1 MVEQLDLLL
10 GRLPPELVGDA
21 SDRARS
27 GIRIALRRP
36 VPEAVLPEHP
46 DDRLRQLEYAVVD
59 VETTGGSPLRGHRI
73 TEFAAVRLR
82 GTGELIDEYS
92 TLVNPLRPIPRFITA
107 LTGIDPVMAAAAP
120 RFEDIAE
127 RVRRILAGA
136 VFVAHN
142 AAFDHRFVAV
152 ELAGTGQALCGR
164 TLCTVR
170 LARKTVPEVTHR
182 SLDALSYF
190 FGLENEARHRA
201 LGDARVTAEILR
213 RLLDRVEEREVWR
226 WHELERLLRRRA
238 RKPRRRSAN
247 PRSMEE
253 A

>member
-1 MVEQLDLLL
+1 MQLDLLE
-10 GRLPPELVGDA
+10 RLPPELVGDA
-21 SDRARS
+21 TDRARS

-36 VPEAVLPEHP
+36 VPAAVLPEGP
-46 DDRLRQLEYAVVD
+46 ADLLRSLEYAVVD
-59 VETTGGSPLRGHRI
+59 VETTGGSPLRGHRV

-82 GTGELIDEYS
+82 GTGELVAEFS

-107 LTGIDPVMAAAAP
+107 LTGIDPVMVAEAP
-120 RFEDIAE
+120 RFEEIAE
-127 RVRRILAGA
+127 PVRRILAGA

-142 AAFDHRFVAV
+142 AAFDHRFVAM
-152 ELAGTGQALCGR
+152 ELAGCGHALCGR
-164 TLCTVR
+164 ALCTVR
-170 LARKTVPEVTHR
+170 FARRTVPEVTHR

-201 LGDARVTAEILR
+201 LGDARVTADILR
-213 RLLDRVEEREVWR
+213 RLLDRAEEREVWQ
-226 WHELERLLRRRA
+226 WDELERLLRRRA

>member
-1 MVEQLDLLL
+1 MVEQLDLLE
-10 GRLPPELVGDA
+10 RLPPELVGDA
-21 SDRARS
+21 SDRTRR
-27 GIRIALRRP
+27 GIRIGLR
-36 VPEAVLPEHP
+36 LPPAGVGGERP
-46 DDRLRQLEYAVVD
+46 DDLLRSLEYVVVD
-59 VETTGGSPLRGHRI
+59 VETTGGSPLRGHRV

-82 GTGELIDEYS
+82 GTGEPVDEFS
-92 TLVNPLRPIPRFITA
+92 SLVNPLRSIPHFITA
-107 LTGIDPVMAAAAP
+107 LTGIDRAMVADAP

-127 RVRRILAGA
+127 PVRRILAGA

-142 AAFDHRFVAV
+142 AAFDRRFVEA
-152 ELAGTGQALCGR
+152 ELAGTGQALSGR

-201 LGDARVTAEILR
+201 LGDARVTAAILR

-226 WHELERLLRRRA
+226 WSELERLLRRRA
-238 RKPRRRSAN
+238 RKPRRRAAN

>member
-1 MVEQLDLLL
+1 MQLDLLE
-10 GRLPPELVGDA
+10 RLPPELVGDA

-27 GIRIALRRP
+27 GIRIALRP
-36 VPEAVLPEHP
+36 PPAEVLPDAP
-46 DDRLRQLEYAVVD
+46 DDLLRSLEYAVVD
-59 VETTGGSPLRGHRI
+59 VETTGGAPSRGHRI
-73 TEFAAVRLR
+73 TEFAAVRIR
-82 GTGELIDEYS
+82 GTGELVAEYS
-92 TLVNPLRPIPRFITA
+92 TLVNPHRSIPAFITA
-107 LTGIDPVMAAAAP
+107 LTGIDPGMVADAP
-120 RFEDIAE
+120 CFEDIAD
-127 RVRRILAGA
+127 RVKRILAGA

-142 AAFDHRFVAV
+142 AAFDHRFVAL
-152 ELAGTGQALCGR
+152 ELAGAGQALYGR

-201 LGDARVTAEILR
+201 LGDARVTAAILR

-226 WHELERLLRRRA
+226 WDELERLLRRRA